1 MRESSY
7 YRKIAEG
14 LKPEIRSFI
23 NGKFVEGSGP
33 AFDTVNP
40 AHGKV
45 IARIRAGPAN
55 PPGRERRSCSA

>member
-33 AFDTVNP
+33 AFETINP
-40 AHGKV
+40 ANGKV
-45 IARIRAGPAN
+45 IARIRANTPEEVMEA
-55 PPGRERRSCSA
+55 ERAA